1 MFYFSSGLRSRWWD
15 GERTRGECSLSLW
28 SSLDGGNREMSSLS
42 PCLNGGNRGMFSLS
56 PGLDGCN
63 WRMFSWSWWRVEE
76 NALSLSCCHSM
87 EELLRPTK
95 LTDEHPPSEVMTHF
109 NMRNL
114 DTTQPCLG
122 KENHGDNWYENPW
135 LDSVWRHQSFVCPVW
150 SNNNNNNALLTSE
163 RNWQF

>member
-1 MFYFSSGLRSRWWD
+1 MVRRWEDERRMF
-15 GERTRGECSLSLW
+15 SLSLW

-63 WRMFSWSWWRVEE
+63 WVMFSWSWWRVEE

-87 EELLRPTK
+87 EEPLRPTK